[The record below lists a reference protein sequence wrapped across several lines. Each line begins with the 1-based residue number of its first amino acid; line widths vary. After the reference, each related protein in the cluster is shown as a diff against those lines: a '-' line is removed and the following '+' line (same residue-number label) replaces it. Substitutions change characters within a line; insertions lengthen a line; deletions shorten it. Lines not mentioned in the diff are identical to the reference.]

1 VRYRRAAILVL
12 TTAALGIGALELF
25 CQKTLKVRRRIG
37 VPIVSASEA
46 SPSWNTV
53 AILARDHIRLEASF
67 IAPEQSN
74 GNCVLLL
81 HGIGAERSSMRRL
94 AALFLSS
101 GYRVLTPD
109 SRASGQSGGD
119 LITYGLLEKF
129 DALDWAYWLRSAGCR
144 SVYALGESLGASVLI
159 QAAGLIQADSTEPP
173 FRSIV
178 VECPFSDLK
187 SVGEAR
193 LQLYGH
199 LPEWAGFISK
209 VGVRS
214 AMLYARARFGVDLS
228 MVSPIEDIAHIQ
240 VPIFLIHGLA
250 DIRTPPSNSE
260 VLRKAAPHA
269 VLWLVPGAP
278 HVGAFSA
285 APEEFS
291 RRVLAWFART

>member
-1 VRYRRAAILVL
+1 VRFRRVAVLVVI
-12 TTAALGIGALELF
+12 TAALGLGALELF
-25 CQKTLKVRRRIG
+25 CQKTLKVRRRVGGPVI
-37 VPIVSASEA
+37 SASQA
-46 SPSWNTV
+46 NPWRTV

-74 GNCVLLL
+74 GDCVLLL

-94 AALFLSS
+94 ATLFLSN
-101 GYRVLTPD
+101 GYGVLAPD
-109 SRASGQSGGD
+109 SRASGNSGGD

-129 DALDWAYWLRSAGCR
+129 DALDWAHWLRSEGCP

-173 FRSIV
+173 FRSII

-193 LQLYGH
+193 LQLFGH
-199 LPEWAGFISK
+199 LPEWAGFISIM
-209 VGVRS
+209 GVRS

-228 MVSPIEDIAHIQ
+228 RVSPIEDIAHIQ
-240 VPIFLIHGLA
+240 VPILLIHGLA
-250 DIRTPPSNSE
+250 DRRTSPSNSE
-260 VLRKAAPHA
+260 ALRKAAPHA

-278 HVGAFSA
+278 HVGAFST

-291 RRVLAWFART
+291 RRVLAWFAQT